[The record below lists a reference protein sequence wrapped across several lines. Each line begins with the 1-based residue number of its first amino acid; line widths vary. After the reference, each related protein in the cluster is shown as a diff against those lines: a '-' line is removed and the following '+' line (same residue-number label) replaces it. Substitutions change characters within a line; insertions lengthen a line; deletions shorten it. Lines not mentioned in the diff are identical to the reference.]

1 MSVFLNNLDDFIAP
15 SLACIN
21 PFVLNRKP
29 DTDGKPGSVKITL
42 KSDFSSTEYER
53 PKENLIR
60 EPDLIK
66 TRLSTASKGQ
76 KVAAVSLNDCLACSG
91 CVTSAETVLIQEQSF
106 LKLLERLG
114 DNAKS
119 DEIVIMCLSPQ
130 SIASMATFVGTS
142 TCDIFLRLATML
154 KDLGVHYVVDASS
167 AGDVA
172 LIEAREEFL
181 RRYQNGRSTLWS
193 KPPHTVAASSE
204 SVYLIPSTGSPGDT
218 NLFGGNLN
226 EFSSRSADSSLGNRS
241 VGTGSTSNGNVLLEI
256 GTPINGNQSL
266 PMLASQC
273 PGWVCYAEKTQPQSL
288 PFISHTKSPQQI
300 VGAVMKQV
308 IFRSQL
314 LPNSTA
320 ASTSSSSV
328 YHNVENV
335 WSTNASPI
343 VSAKAA
349 SRNVKSVYIV
359 SVQPCFDKKLESSRK
374 DFFHVDTDCQEI
386 DLVLSTTEMWSLIEE
401 RANASCIRK
410 NPNSVTFTSTA
421 AVNAATVD
429 LDVLEGHAMSMAPT
443 EEDKEDLTV
452 SAGDYLLNLH
462 PDSPHGRDEIES
474 IFRSYSPDGKAFV
487 SAVDSNGSSGG
498 YLEHI
503 FRFAAERLG
512 GINLWGKP
520 LVYTAGRNIDVCE
533 VDLRNHQVSSSSGN
547 TPIKLKFGRAYGF
560 RNIQSL
566 LLKMK
571 QGKCDLDFIE
581 VMACPSG
588 CINGGG
594 QLKESIGEG
603 HGEMIRELSS
613 VTAARVLT
621 VQNTFHC
628 TLPRRPEDSPLVKY
642 LFSSISPEQ
651 SAVSVSKIVNEDIVS
666 HTTQHTCQNAGIGP
680 GSSGSGGVLGSPL
693 GPSAM
698 AVLHTRYHAVPKL
711 ELLAPLAAK
720 W

>member
-15 SLACIN
+15 SQACIN
-21 PFVLNRKP
+21 PFVLNRKS
-29 DTDGKPGSVKITL
+29 DSESKPASMKITL
-42 KSDFSSTEYER
+42 KSDFSSTVYET
-53 PKENLIR
+53 PKANLIR

-66 TRLSTASKGQ
+66 TRVSTASKGQ

-114 DNAKS
+114 DHARS
-119 DEIVIMCLSPQ
+119 DEIVIVCLSPQ

-142 TCDIFLRLATML
+142 SSDIFLHIATML

-181 RRYQNGRSTLWS
+181 RRHHNGRSTLWS
-193 KPPHTVAASSE
+193 KPAHTVAASSG
-204 SVYLIPSTGSPGDT
+204 SVYLIPSTDSSSNT
-218 NLFGGNLN
+218 VLFAGKLN
-226 EFSSRSADSSLGNRS
+226 EFSSRGADSSSGNI
-241 VGTGSTSNGNVLLEI
+241 TAGSESKSNGNILLEI
-256 GTPINGNQSL
+256 GSPIVGDQSL

-314 LPNSTA
+314 LINATS
-320 ASTSSSSV
+320 ASISSSSADH
-328 YHNVENV
+328 YIGNVT
-335 WSTNASPI
+335 STNADSI
-343 VSAKAA
+343 VSANAA
-349 SRNVKSVYIV
+349 SRKVKSVYIV
-359 SVQPCFDKKLESSRK
+359 SVQPCFDKKLESSRM
-374 DFFHVDTDCQEI
+374 DFFHEDTDGQEI
-386 DLVLSTTEMWSLIEE
+386 DLVLSTTELWSLIEE
-401 RANASCIRK
+401 RANASYSRK
-410 NPNSVTFTSTA
+410 NATSNIPSA
-421 AVNAATVD
+421 PAVKAATVV
-429 LDVLEGHAMSMAPT
+429 LDGIEGRVIPMVTT
-443 EEDKEDLTV
+443 EAEEEVTV
-452 SAGDYLLNLH
+452 SAGEYLLNFS

-474 IFRSYSPDGKAFV
+474 IFRSYSPDGKSFV

-512 GINLWGKP
+512 GVNLWGKP

-533 VDLRNHQVSSSSGN
+533 VALSNQQVDSSTGIAPMN
-547 TPIKLKFGRAYGF
+547 LKFGRAYGF

-571 QGKCDLDFIE
+571 QGKCDLDFVEI
-581 VMACPSG
+581 MACPSG
-588 CINGGG
+588 CVNGGG
-594 QLKESIGEG
+594 QLKESMGEG
-603 HGEMIRELSS
+603 NGEMIRELSS
-613 VTAARVLT
+613 VTAARVLA
-621 VQNTFHC
+621 VESTFHC
-628 TLPRRPEDSPLVKY
+628 SLPRRPEDSPLVKY
-642 LFSSISPEQ
+642 LFSSVSSEQ
-651 SAVSVSKIVNEDIVS
+651 KAVYTSEDSRTLSS
-666 HTTQHTCQNAGIGP
+666 HHACQNGDTGIRSVG
-680 GSSGSGGVLGSPL
+680 GGVLGFPL

-698 AVLHTRYHAVPKL
+698 AVLHTRYHSVPKL

>member
-15 SLACIN
+15 SQACIN

-29 DTDGKPGSVKITL
+29 DSESKPASMKITL
-42 KSDFSSTEYER
+42 KSDFSSTEYET
-53 PKENLIR
+53 PKANLIR

-66 TRLSTASKGQ
+66 TRVSTASKGQ

-114 DNAKS
+114 DHARS
-119 DEIVIMCLSPQ
+119 DEIVIVCLSPQ

-142 TCDIFLRLATML
+142 SSNIFLRVATML

-172 LIEAREEFL
+172 LIEGREEFL
-181 RRYQNGRSTLWS
+181 RRYQNGRSALWS

-204 SVYLIPSTGSPGDT
+204 SVYLIPSIDSSNNTI
-218 NLFGGNLN
+218 LFGGKLN
-226 EFSSRSADSSLGNRS
+226 EFSSRVADSSSGNKT
-241 VGTGSTSNGNVLLEI
+241 VGSESMSNGNVLLEI
-256 GTPINGNQSL
+256 GAPINGDQSL

-314 LPNSTA
+314 LTNSTA
-320 ASTSSSSV
+320 ASTSSSSTLH
-328 YHNVENV
+328 YTGNIT
-335 WSTNASPI
+335 STNPDSI
-343 VSAKAA
+343 VSANAA
-349 SRNVKSVYIV
+349 FSRKVKSVYIV

-374 DFFHVDTDCQEI
+374 DFFHQDTDCQEV

-401 RANASCIRK
+401 RANASNSRK
-410 NPNSVTFTSTA
+410 NATSTIPSA
-421 AVNAATVD
+421 TVVKAATVV
-429 LDVLEGHAMSMAPT
+429 LDGIEGSVIPMITT
-443 EEDKEDLTV
+443 EEEEEIAV
-452 SAGDYLLNLH
+452 SGGEYLLNLS

-512 GINLWGKP
+512 GVNLWGKP
-520 LVYTAGRNIDVCE
+520 LVYTAGRNVDVCE
-533 VDLRNHQVSSSSGN
+533 VALSNQQVDSSTG
-547 TPIKLKFGRAYGF
+547 TAPIKLKFGKAYGF

-571 QGKCDLDFIE
+571 QGKCDLDFVE

-588 CINGGG
+588 CVNGGG
-594 QLKESIGEG
+594 QLKESMSEG
-603 HGEMIRELSS
+603 NGEMIRELSS
-613 VTAARVLT
+613 VTTVRVLA
-621 VQNTFHC
+621 VESTFHC
-628 TLPRRPEDSPLVKY
+628 SLPRRPEDSPLVKY
-642 LFSSISPEQ
+642 LFSSVSSEQ
-651 SAVSVSKIVNEDIVS
+651 TAASVSVSEDS
-666 HTTQHTCQNAGIGP
+666 RTHPTHHACHDGDTGP
-680 GSSGSGGVLGSPL
+680 RSVQPGGVLGSPL

-698 AVLHTRYHAVPKL
+698 AVLHTRYHSVPKL
-711 ELLAPLAAK
+711 VLLAPLAAK

>member
-15 SLACIN
+15 SQACIN

-29 DTDGKPGSVKITL
+29 DSESKPGSMKITL
-42 KSDFSSTEYER
+42 RSDFSSSEYEM
-53 PKENLIR
+53 PKANLIR

-66 TRLSTASKGQ
+66 TRVSTASKGQ

-114 DNAKS
+114 DHAKS
-119 DEIVIMCLSPQ
+119 DEIVIVCLSPQ
-130 SIASMATFVGTS
+130 SIASIATLVGTS
-142 TCDIFLRLATML
+142 SSDIFPRVATML
-154 KDLGVHYVVDASS
+154 KDLGVHYVIDASS
-167 AGDVA
+167 GGDVA

-181 RRYQNGRSTLWS
+181 RRYQNGRSALWS
-193 KPPHTVAASSE
+193 KPPHTVAASSG
-204 SVYLIPSTGSPGDT
+204 SVYLIPSTDST
-218 NLFGGNLN
+218 SNTSLFGGNLN
-226 EFSSRSADSSLGNRS
+226 EFLSHSSDSSSRKIT
-241 VGTGSTSNGNVLLEI
+241 VGAESKSNENILLEI
-256 GTPINGNQSL
+256 GDPVNGDQSL

-314 LPNSTA
+314 LLNSTA
-320 ASTSSSSV
+320 ASTSSGSISHIIGNISSTSA
-328 YHNVENV
+328 N
-335 WSTNASPI
+335 PI
-343 VSAKAA
+343 VNANAA
-349 SRNVKSVYIV
+349 LQKVKSVYIV

-374 DFFHVDTDCQEI
+374 DFFHQDTDCQEI
-386 DLVLSTTEMWSLIEE
+386 DLVISTTEMWSLIEE
-401 RANASCIRK
+401 RANASANASSIRK
-410 NPNSVTFTSTA
+410 NANSITP
-421 AVNAATVD
+421 NAAAFDGIQGSVAPIVMAVEEEE
-429 LDVLEGHAMSMAPT
+429 LDVSGGE
-443 EEDKEDLTV
+443 
-452 SAGDYLLNLH
+452 YLLNLT

-474 IFRSYSPDGKAFV
+474 MFRSYSPDGKAFV

-520 LVYTAGRNIDVCE
+520 LIYTAGRNIDVCE
-533 VDLRNHQVSSSSGN
+533 VTLSNQQLDSSTG
-547 TPIKLKFGRAYGF
+547 TAPIKLKFGRAYGF

-571 QGKCDLDFIE
+571 QGKCDLDFVEI
-581 VMACPSG
+581 MACPSG
-588 CINGGG
+588 CVNGGG
-594 QLKESIGEG
+594 QLKESVGEG
-603 HGEMIRELSS
+603 QGEMIRELSS
-613 VTAARVLT
+613 VTAARVLA
-621 VQNTFHC
+621 VENTFRC
-628 TLPRRPEDSPLVKY
+628 SLPRRPEDSPLVKY
-642 LFSSISPEQ
+642 LFSSISTEQ
-651 SAVSVSKIVNEDIVS
+651 SPVSLSLPLSTSDDSGTHPTPSVR
-666 HTTQHTCQNAGIGP
+666 QNLGIGP
-680 GSSGSGGVLGSPL
+680 RSVGPGGVLGLPL